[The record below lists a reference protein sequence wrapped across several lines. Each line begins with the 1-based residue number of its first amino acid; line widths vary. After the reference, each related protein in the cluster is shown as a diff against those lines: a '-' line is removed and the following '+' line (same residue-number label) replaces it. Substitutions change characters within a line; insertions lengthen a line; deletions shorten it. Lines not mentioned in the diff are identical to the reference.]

1 MAESCRIWWWSTP
14 KRRNRKTRPYWY
26 PSSDAAGTPKEW
38 LAAQVPLWFGETHR
52 CKTPNEVE
60 DPLWRCKLADLLRG
74 HFAFHNLLKD
84 LERLASRSVPVE
96 QVLQTL
102 TSRLP
107 AGSSSRFASLWL
119 GSLLALVVHARTAR
133 GGNPSAREMTGKGE
147 GSQSAVATGK
157 TIETTFFLQVKVEIW
172 LRELRRMVASLDSAS
187 PELKHHDDIHGKQD
201 DRLWA
206 PVLSCRDCH
215 VTGWGATISH
225 ADENV
230 LITDPQT
237 FYNAYFGESLSTRMI
252 FPLSALRAGKS
263 DAGDSPT
270 VSCPQAMP
278 ILWHVASQGC
288 NDMWVHGRCVC
299 HAGGAGYQ

>member
-1 MAESCRIWWWSTP
+1 M
-14 KRRNRKTRPYWY
+14 
-26 PSSDAAGTPKEW
+26 
-38 LAAQVPLWFGETHR
+38 
-52 CKTPNEVE
+52 
-60 DPLWRCKLADLLRG
+60 LRG
-74 HFAFHNLLKD
+74 HFAFQNLLKD
-84 LERLASRSVPVE
+84 LERLTSRSVPVE

-119 GSLLALVVHARTAR
+119 GSLLALVAHARTVR
-133 GGNPSAREMTGKGE
+133 GGIPARQVAGPESASQSVAGTGK
-147 GSQSAVATGK
+147 A
-157 TIETTFFLQVKVEIW
+157 IETTFFLQVKVEIW

-215 VTGWGATISH
+215 TTGWGATISH

-237 FYNAYFGESLSTRMI
+237 FYNAYFGESLSTRMM
-252 FPLSALRAGKS
+252 FPHSVLQAGKF
-263 DAGDSPT
+263 DAGILRQFSVRKLCP
-270 VSCPQAMP
+270 SCGTLHHKDETTCGCMEGASAM
-278 ILWHVASQGC
+278 LEVLVTNNMKQRQHK
-288 NDMWVHGRCVC
+288 
-299 HAGGAGYQ
+299 GAKQT